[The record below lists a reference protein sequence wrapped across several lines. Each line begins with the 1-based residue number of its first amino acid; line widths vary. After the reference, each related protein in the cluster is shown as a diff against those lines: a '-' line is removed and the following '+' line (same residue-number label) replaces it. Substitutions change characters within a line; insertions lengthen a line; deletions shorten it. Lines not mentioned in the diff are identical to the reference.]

1 MRLSTVAIIGTTFA
15 AAAALCYVAA
25 GFVVSGIEATSE
37 RSVRNA
43 LDDGELPW
51 AEVQANGLQLILSG
65 HAQTEALRFK
75 ALTTAGRVIDAARVI
90 DQMTVKDAA
99 ALTPPRFSIEI
110 LRNDSGISLI
120 GLVPAATDRAALI
133 ATLGELVGPDQVA
146 DLLES
151 ADYNM
156 PDAWDVTLAYALETL
171 RALPRAKVSIQSGQV
186 AITAMSD
193 SADEKRR
200 LETQITRNTPS
211 GVRLALQISAPRPV
225 ITPFTLRFVLN
236 ENGAHFDACSAD
248 SENALQQITKAA
260 SAAGLMGKANCT
272 IGLGVPSP
280 NWGAAVAMSIDAVAK
295 IGGGTVTFADADIS
309 LVAPTGSDPALFD
322 RAVGELENTLPEVF
336 ALAAELPIAKDA
348 ASGPVDFTATK
359 SPEGAVQLRG
369 RISDE
374 LSRTA
379 AESLAKARFGSKSVT
394 MAARVDENLPQG
406 WPLRVLAGLDALSL
420 VAHGVVTVT
429 PNAITIS
436 GETGSP
442 TASEEIARLLV
453 GKLGE
458 GQRFDI
464 AVTYKK
470 KLDPVLGLP
479 TPTECEAEVQAIVAA
494 RKINFEPGSAT
505 PVGDA
510 AGILDDIAAVLN
522 KCSDFE
528 MEISGY
534 TDSQGREEM
543 NKALSQERADAV
555 LRALRDR
562 RVASVSLT
570 ATGYGEID
578 PVAGNDSE
586 EGREANRRI
595 EFKLIK
601 AQPVNN
607 LVDTLLENAEKSD
620 ANETPMGLTE
630 EEEQQKSDTPASEGA
645 GN

>member
-1 MRLSTVAIIGTTFA
+1 MRFCGAARHAHQGAACLAVPIGGAQTCKGRHQINIA
-15 AAAALCYVAA
+15 RV
-25 GFVVSGIEATSE
+25 
-37 RSVRNA
+37 
-43 LDDGELPW
+43 
-51 AEVQANGLQLILSG
+51 G
-65 HAQTEALRFK
+65 HA
-75 ALTTAGRVIDAARVI
+75 GR
-90 DQMTVKDAA
+90 
-99 ALTPPRFSIEI
+99 
-110 LRNDSGISLI
+110 
-120 GLVPAATDRAALI
+120 
-133 ATLGELVGPDQVA
+133 
-146 DLLES
+146 
-151 ADYNM
+151 
-156 PDAWDVTLAYALETL
+156 
-171 RALPRAKVSIQSGQV
+171 
-186 AITAMSD
+186 
-193 SADEKRR
+193 
-200 LETQITRNTPS
+200 
-211 GVRLALQISAPRPV
+211 
-225 ITPFTLRFVLN
+225 
-236 ENGAHFDACSAD
+236 
-248 SENALQQITKAA
+248 
-260 SAAGLMGKANCT
+260 
-272 IGLGVPSP
+272 
-280 NWGAAVAMSIDAVAK
+280 
-295 IGGGTVTFADADIS
+295 
-309 LVAPTGSDPALFD
+309 
-322 RAVGELENTLPEVF
+322 
-336 ALAAELPIAKDA
+336 
-348 ASGPVDFTATK
+348 
-359 SPEGAVQLRG
+359 
-369 RISDE
+369 
-374 LSRTA
+374 
-379 AESLAKARFGSKSVT
+379 
-394 MAARVDENLPQG
+394 
-406 WPLRVLAGLDALSL
+406 
-420 VAHGVVTVT
+420 
-429 PNAITIS
+429 
-436 GETGSP
+436 
-442 TASEEIARLLV
+442 
-453 GKLGE
+453 
-458 GQRFDI
+458 QRFDI

-630 EEEQQKSDTPASEGA
+630 EEEQQKTDTPASEGA